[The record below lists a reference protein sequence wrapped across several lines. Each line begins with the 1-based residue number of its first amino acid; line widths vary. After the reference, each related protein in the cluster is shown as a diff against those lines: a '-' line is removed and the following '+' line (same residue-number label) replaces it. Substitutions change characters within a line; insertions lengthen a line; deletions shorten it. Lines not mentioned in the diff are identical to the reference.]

1 MNAIVR
7 GVGAVNERFRQ
18 TVDSVPMLVSV
29 SDAERRGVYFNTQW
43 RSFTG
48 HSLGDLLGEG
58 WINDVHPEDRRHC
71 IDVFERAFNAR
82 EKFSLEY
89 RLRRHDGEYHY
100 VLDAGAPEFSDDGT
114 LLGYVST
121 AIDVTGQKLIQTGS
135 RQSEMP
141 YGAVLDATIGNVAV
155 IDCAGRIIAV
165 NEGWLQFARQ
175 HDARLRSV
183 SIGANYLEVCQRAED
198 VDPDAAMALSGIAG
212 VLEGSLPV
220 FNLEYNC
227 SGLAENRWF
236 EMIVHPLRRVEG
248 GAIITHIDI
257 TSRREAELQTQS
269 LLQELAHVNR
279 VAALGEL
286 TSSFAHELGQPL
298 TAILSNAQAAR
309 RMIAGKSVAKSKIET
324 ILSDIIADNQRA
336 AKIIDR
342 LRTLLKKGELRF
354 GLLGINKLIREVS
367 ELLADEAIS
376 KGVKVTLAL
385 NPNVALV
392 WGDRIQLQQVVLNL
406 MVNSFEAMQSTTVAN
421 RRLTI
426 QTCME
431 DKERVV
437 ILARDSGPGIPAAQL
452 DHMFE
457 PFFTTKPHGLGMGLA
472 ICRSII
478 QAHRG
483 EISCVNNPD
492 GGVTFRIALPISRQN
507 IL

>member
-1 MNAIVR
+1 MNAMVR
-7 GVGAVNERFRQ
+7 GAAGVNERFRQ

-29 SDAERRGVYFNTQW
+29 SDAGNRGVYFNTQW

-48 HSLGDLLGEG
+48 HSLGELLGEG

-71 IDVFERAFNAR
+71 IDVFERACNAG

-121 AIDVTGQKLIQTGS
+121 AIDVSGQKVVQTAS
-135 RQSEMP
+135 RQGEMW

-155 IDCAGRIIAV
+155 VDCSGRIIAV

-175 HDARLRSV
+175 HDARLRAV
-183 SIGANYLEVCQRAED
+183 GIGVNYLEICRRAKEMD
-198 VDPDAAMALSGIAG
+198 SAGATAMDGIVG
-212 VLEGSLPV
+212 VLEGLLPV
-220 FNLEYNC
+220 FNLEYDC
-227 SGLAENRWF
+227 SDDARNRWF

-248 GAIITHIDI
+248 GAIITHLEI
-257 TSRREAELQTQS
+257 TSRREAEMQSQS

-286 TSSFAHELGQPL
+286 TASFAHELGQPL
-298 TAILSNAQAAR
+298 TAILSNAQSAR
-309 RMIAGKSVAKSKIET
+309 RMMARKSAKSKVQT

-336 AKIIDR
+336 AKIIER

-367 ELLADEAIS
+367 ELLADEAIA
-376 KGVKVTLAL
+376 KGVKVALAL
-385 NPNVALV
+385 DPNVSLV
-392 WGDRIQLQQVVLNL
+392 WGDRIQLQQVILNL
-406 MVNSFEAMQSTTVAN
+406 MVNAFEAMQSTTVGN
-421 RRLTI
+421 RKLTI

-431 DKERVV
+431 DKGRVA

-452 DHMFE
+452 DHIFE
-457 PFFTTKPHGLGMGLA
+457 PFYTTKPHGLGMGLA

-478 QAHRG
+478 QTHRG
-483 EISCVNNPD
+483 EICCVNNPD
-492 GGVTFRIALPISRQN
+492 DGVTFRLALPASRQN

>member
-7 GVGAVNERFRQ
+7 GAAGVNERFRQ

-29 SDAERRGVYFNTQW
+29 SDAAKRGVYFNTQW

-48 HSLGDLLGEG
+48 HSLGELLGEG
-58 WINDVHPEDRRHC
+58 WINDVHPEDRPHC

-121 AIDVTGQKLIQTGS
+121 AIDVSGQKLVQARQT
-135 RQSEMP
+135 EMP
-141 YGAVLDATIGNVAV
+141 YGAVLDATIGNVVV
-155 IDCAGRIIAV
+155 IDCSGRIIAV

-175 HDARLRSV
+175 HDARLKSV
-183 SIGANYLEVCQRAED
+183 GIGVNYLEICQRTRETDAH
-198 VDPDAAMALSGIAG
+198 AAMAMTGIVA
-212 VLEGSLPV
+212 VLEGSLSV
-220 FNLEYNC
+220 FNLEYEC
-227 SGLAENRWF
+227 SGPAESRWF

-248 GAIITHIDI
+248 GAIITHLDI
-257 TSRREAELQTQS
+257 TSRREAEMQAQS

-286 TSSFAHELGQPL
+286 TASFAHELGQPL
-298 TAILSNAQAAR
+298 TAILTNAQTAR
-309 RMIAGKSVAKSKIET
+309 RMIAGKSRAKSKVET

-336 AKIIDR
+336 AKIIER

-367 ELLADEAIS
+367 ELLGDEAIS

-385 NPNVALV
+385 DPNVSHV
-392 WGDRIQLQQVVLNL
+392 WGDRIQLQQVILNL
-406 MVNSFEAMQSTTVAN
+406 MVNSFEAMQSTMVAN

-426 QTCME
+426 QTAME

-437 ILARDSGPGIPAAQL
+437 ILVRDSGPGISTSQL
-452 DHMFE
+452 DHVFE

-478 QAHRG
+478 QTHRG
-483 EISCVNNPD
+483 EISCVNNAD
-492 GGVTFRIALPISRQN
+492 GGVTFRIALPASRQN
-507 IL
+507 ML